1 MAASGSAPTFTLIVG
16 PRTQLGPLAGVPAN
30 LVYTP
35 ISGTIG
41 DLNGDG
47 APDIVL
53 GINGAPPAVYFN
65 NRTANPFQNVSGV
78 FASPPPG
85 ANQAGIS
92 WGAVVIADVNG
103 DGHPDLAIGGFNAP
117 NMIYLN
123 DGTATPFNGVT
134 GIAIGTQDVSFI
146 PALGDVNG
154 DGFPDLAVANT
165 NHVPSRLYLTQG
177 APLTS
182 GNYTTVQVGTDLGYG
197 QDTKIADVN
206 GDGKPDLILTYTVA
220 STAVTDPSGIAIYL
234 NNGTSDPFGG
244 VTPLRLLVG
253 QSVDAIAVA
262 DLNNDGKPDLAATI
276 SDGAV
281 TEKSLDVFLNTGSAS
296 QPFSSPQTLQSDD
309 DTAGGCLGVAIGDVN
324 GDSRP
329 DLLVSCLAPLWNAS
343 PAPVN
348 PAVGAIYINNGTA
361 NPFGNVSPVDIP
373 ASQYS
378 GYGRSVAVGTLVA
391 NGRPDVLIVDEGGGN
406 YYPTVLDQDPIAQTD
421 SAVGA
426 INTAIPIP
434 LLANDSAAPGQSLN
448 ASSVTITTAPQHGT
462 ASLNSSDGSVTY
474 QPATGYSGADGFE
487 YIVRDDLGASS
498 HAAAVGIT
506 VQPAPVAINDLTT
519 LTANQSVT
527 LNVLSNDT
535 SDGGTLNAASVNIIV
550 APIHGTVVVK
560 NGQVV
565 YTPTQGY
572 AGVDAFQYSVQDNL
586 GTVSNMATVSLS
598 VQPPPVASNDTAS
611 LQANQSATIDVLAND
626 KSDGGTLDAAS
637 VSIAAPPA
645 HGTASV
651 KNGEIVYVPATGYS
665 GSDTFEYS
673 VKDNLG
679 APSNVATVSVDVAA
693 ASATGSGGGG
703 GGAMRVLDI
712 VALAVL
718 LLVHSS
724 YKRWRPRPA

>member
-1 MAASGSAPTFTLIVG
+1 
-16 PRTQLGPLAGVPAN
+16 
-30 LVYTP
+30 
-35 ISGTIG
+35 
-41 DLNGDG
+41 
-47 APDIVL
+47 
-53 GINGAPPAVYFN
+53 
-65 NRTANPFQNVSGV
+65 
-78 FASPPPG
+78 
-85 ANQAGIS
+85 
-92 WGAVVIADVNG
+92 
-103 DGHPDLAIGGFNAP
+103 
-117 NMIYLN
+117 
-123 DGTATPFNGVT
+123 
-134 GIAIGTQDVSFI
+134 
-146 PALGDVNG
+146 
-154 DGFPDLAVANT
+154 
-165 NHVPSRLYLTQG
+165 
-177 APLTS
+177 
-182 GNYTTVQVGTDLGYG
+182 
-197 QDTKIADVN
+197 
-206 GDGKPDLILTYTVA
+206 
-220 STAVTDPSGIAIYL
+220 
-234 NNGTSDPFGG
+234 
-244 VTPLRLLVG
+244 
-253 QSVDAIAVA
+253 
-262 DLNNDGKPDLAATI
+262 
-276 SDGAV
+276 
-281 TEKSLDVFLNTGSAS
+281 
-296 QPFSSPQTLQSDD
+296 
-309 DTAGGCLGVAIGDVN
+309 
-324 GDSRP
+324 
-329 DLLVSCLAPLWNAS
+329 
-343 PAPVN
+343 
-348 PAVGAIYINNGTA
+348 
-361 NPFGNVSPVDIP
+361 
-373 ASQYS
+373 
-378 GYGRSVAVGTLVA
+378 
-391 NGRPDVLIVDEGGGN
+391 
-406 YYPTVLDQDPIAQTD
+406 
-421 SAVGA
+421 
-426 INTAIPIP
+426 
-434 LLANDSAAPGQSLN
+434 
-448 ASSVTITTAPQHGT
+448 
-462 ASLNSSDGSVTY
+462 
-474 QPATGYSGADGFE
+474 
-487 YIVRDDLGASS
+487 
-498 HAAAVGIT
+498 

-565 YTPTQGY
+565 YIPTQGY